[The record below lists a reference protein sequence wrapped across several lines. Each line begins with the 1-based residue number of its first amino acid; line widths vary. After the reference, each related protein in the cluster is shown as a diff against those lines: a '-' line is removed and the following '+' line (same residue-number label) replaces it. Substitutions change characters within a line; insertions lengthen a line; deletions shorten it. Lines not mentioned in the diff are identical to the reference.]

1 MSADER
7 WENLLREQINKL
19 ARGPR
24 DWVALVELRPRLDE
38 RGASRAAQDD
48 HLKRLSKARKLELVP
63 ESNRK
68 ALKAPDH
75 DAAINI
81 GGEANHLVMWIGD

>member
-7 WENLLREQINKL
+7 WENLLREQITKL

-38 RGASRAAQDD
+38 RGASRAAQDE
-48 HLKRLSKARKLELVP
+48 HLKRLSKAGKLELAP

-68 ALKAPDH
+68 ALRGPDH
-75 DAAINI
+75 DAAIYLS
-81 GGEANHLVMWIGD
+81 GEANHLVMWIGD

>member
-7 WENLLREQINKL
+7 WENLIREEILNL

-24 DWVALVELRPRLDE
+24 DWVSLVELRPRLDQ
-38 RGASRAAQDD
+38 RGTSRAAQDE
-48 HLKRLSKARKLELVP
+48 HLKRLSRVGKLHLAP

-68 ALKAPDH
+68 ALRDPDH
-75 DAAINI
+75 EAAIDI
-81 GGEANHLVMWIGD
+81 SGEANHLVLWEG

>member
-38 RGASRAAQDD
+38 RGASRAAQDE
-48 HLKRLSKARKLELVP
+48 HLKRLSKAEKLELAP

-68 ALKAPDH
+68 ALRDPDH
-75 DAAINI
+75 DAAIFI
-81 GGEANHLVMWIGD
+81 SGEANHLVMWTG